1 MGLLPS
7 QPNVEFWNTE
17 LYGGPKQYEDFPMN
31 GEHTFAMCNLLFN
44 QRSRGS
50 VTLRS
55 ADPAD
60 NPVVD
65 HNYLSDP
72 LDMLVMTE
80 ACVFA
85 NEMVMR
91 GRGTQGCVKGS
102 WPAHLTHHTHSTRED
117 WIPHV
122 KEHATTCKSHTLSP
136 PQHAHEKANTRA
148 GYHPSSTCA
157 MGPSSDPNAV
167 LDSHLRVRGV
177 RNLRVADVS
186 SIPRLN
192 NGHTQMVAYGVGEGA
207 AEMIKLDAG
216 ADSNSFLKLA

>member
-1 MGLLPS
+1 
-7 QPNVEFWNTE
+7 
-17 LYGGPKQYEDFPMN
+17 
-31 GEHTFAMCNLLFN
+31 MCNLLFN

-50 VTLRS
+50 VTLKS

-102 WPAHLTHHTHSTRED
+102 WPAHLTHHTHSTRDD

-122 KEHATTCKSHTLSP
+122 KEHATTCKSHTYIHSTRRIMRVTRLIHVQATTPAP
-136 PQHAHEKANTRA
+136 PAPWAPRPTPMRSSTRA
-148 GYHPSSTCA
+148 
-157 MGPSSDPNAV
+157 
-167 LDSHLRVRGV
+167 
-177 RNLRVADVS
+177 
-186 SIPRLN
+186 
-192 NGHTQMVAYGVGEGA
+192 
-207 AEMIKLDAG
+207 
-216 ADSNSFLKLA
+216 